1 MLFGIRSLNGKT
13 LRRLA
18 KISAYILVSVLAV
31 LLVVA
36 VGVYV
41 RLAQGPVSLD
51 FMRDTVQNRINQSLP
66 NMTVSIGGVVVE
78 RTGGED
84 VPHVRLTDV
93 DLRDLSGN
101 LIARAPRAAIGVR
114 ENALF
119 QGSIEPTSIELIGP
133 RIRIMRN
140 LEGAVALGFGDAAP
154 EGETVVLDSGGATP
168 KSDQEAQPQA
178 GQGGSAKVG
187 MGTAI
192 IDTLSG
198 TPRAGGSSISSIETI
213 RVANAQVTFY
223 DEANDARWEIPRAEF
238 VFQRMPYGFTVVANA
253 AVSNG
258 GNGADGAGEGQPG
271 YWTADLSASYRR
283 DSHSFAI
290 STRIND
296 LVPANV
302 SDEIFALSQLARV
315 KVPLAGHVEMEVTD
329 SGLITKATGE
339 FSAAAGEV
347 GLPDY
352 LAEPLIVDEGS
363 LRIDYDPVTGGVVI
377 TDLTLLVGSSR
388 AQVKGNLLPVRNA
401 DGRLTALKI
410 ALNARN
416 VAIDAQ
422 GSNKHPVAVDRVD
435 FLGNAAIEEARL
447 DIEDLVVMS
456 GSTGIRLR
464 GAITG
469 GPESPGILLS
479 GRMKDLDAALIK
491 QLWPPIVVPKVRQWV
506 NQNVREGRIS
516 EGEFVINLPIN
527 GMAKAK
533 RERRWPQGSLDLSF
547 KMDKVVSGYF
557 KNLPPLIGASGEAK
571 LTDNVF
577 TLKVDGADVIV
588 PSGAKGRLQS
598 ATMLAND
605 ILAVET
611 MADFDIDVAADA
623 QPLIEYLNEPALN
636 LIRHSGLDTSK
647 LQGDAR
653 MKVKLSFPMIK
664 DVPKERIKVSM
675 TAKLVNAS
683 LKDAL
688 PGIDVS
694 DGQIDL
700 AMEKGVLTAKGPAK
714 IAGIPAEIDWQRGP
728 APEFLQSAVIKTT
741 LDGEQRRK
749 LGIDLGTFVRG
760 PVPVTATIANIADPQ
775 GQVDLAADLSDVEM
789 RIQQIGWMR
798 PAIPKTSA
806 KLSYFSK
813 GEQGPRVSGLEIKGR
828 GLSITG
834 DMLLAP
840 KKQGLRSARLKLDLS
855 DENRFNAQV
864 ATVEGGL
871 DIKVEGDSFDARP
884 LIRGLFGNQNRDEAA
899 QQAEEAKANAG
910 RTVKVAL
917 NIGRVYANRG
927 EIINGVSGSLV
938 SRASRLEQAE
948 ISGTFLSGQP
958 ITLRMTPVEGG
969 REMQINGRDG
979 GSAIRAANLYS
990 KVAGGQIEFRAL
1002 LSKDGS
1008 SVRDGKLVLRNF
1020 EVRNEAALAE
1030 LDARG
1035 KPKRDAPRRDGPRRD
1050 ALTFNKLTLPF
1061 TSDSRFICIGES
1073 NVRGPELGAIAGGLI
1088 RKSDGAI
1095 DIAGT
1100 ITPAY
1105 ALNAALGEI
1114 PLLGGIITGGKGQGI
1129 IGVTFAMGGTV
1140 DKPSFQ
1146 MNPMSA
1152 VAPGFLR
1159 KFFEYSSRCEP
1170 SRPAK
1175 RTSKNAE
1182 SN

>member
-1 MLFGIRSLNGKT
+1 M
-13 LRRLA
+13 RRLA
-18 KISAYILVSVLAV
+18 KISAYSLMSVLAV
-31 LLVVA
+31 LLVLA

-51 FMRDTVQNRINQSLP
+51 FMRATVESRINKSLP
-66 NMTVSIGGVVVE
+66 NMTVSVGGVVVE
-78 RTGGED
+78 RNGGED

-93 DLRDLSGN
+93 DLKDLDGN

-119 QGSIEPTSIELIGP
+119 HGSIEPTSIELIGP

-140 LEGAVALGFGDAAP
+140 LGGAVELGFGEAAP
-154 EGETVVLDSGGATP
+154 EGEAVLLDSAGSNTKAD
-168 KSDQEAQPQA
+168 KSDQEGPLPAERNGA
-178 GQGGSAKVG
+178 SRVG
-187 MGTAI
+187 MGAAI
-192 IDTLSG
+192 IETLSG
-198 TPRAGGSSISSIETI
+198 TTKASGSSISSIETI
-213 RVANAQVTFY
+213 RIADAQVTFY
-223 DEANDARWEIPRAEF
+223 DEANDARWEIPKAEF

-253 AVSNG
+253 TVSNG
-258 GNGADGAGEGQPG
+258 GDDAAAAGGG
-271 YWTADLSASYRR
+271 KAGDTGVWTADLSASYRR

-315 KVPLAGHVEMEVTD
+315 KVPLSGHVEMEVTD

-401 DGRLTALKI
+401 EGRLTALKI

-447 DIEDLVVMS
+447 DIDDLVVMS
-456 GSTGIRLR
+456 GGTGIRLR

-469 GPESPGILLS
+469 GMESPGILLS
-479 GRMKDLDAALIK
+479 GRMKDLDAALMK
-491 QLWPPIVVPKVRQWV
+491 QLWPPIVTPKTRKWV
-506 NQNVREGRIS
+506 NENVRDGRIS
-516 EGEFVINLPIN
+516 EGEFVINLPVDSV
-527 GMAKAK
+527 ARAQ
-533 RERRWPQGSLDLSF
+533 RERTLPKGSIKLNF
-547 KMDKVVSGYF
+547 KMDDVTSGYF
-557 KNLPPLIGASGEAK
+557 KNLPPLINASGEAQ
-571 LTDNVF
+571 LLDNVF
-577 TLKVDGADVIV
+577 TLKINGADVV
-588 PSGAKGRLQS
+588 LPSGSRGRLQS
-598 ATMLAND
+598 GTMLADD

-611 MADFDIDVAADA
+611 VADFSLDIASAA
-623 QPLIEYLNEPALN
+623 QPLIEFLNEPALN
-636 LIRHSGLDTSK
+636 LIRHSGLDTAK
-647 LQGDAR
+647 LQGDAK
-653 MKVKLSFPMIK
+653 MNVKLSFPMIK

-675 TAKLVNAS
+675 AAKLVGAS
-683 LKDAL
+683 LQDAL
-688 PGIDVS
+688 PGIDIS

-700 AMEKGVLTAKGPAK
+700 AMTKGVLTAKGPAK
-714 IAGIPAEIDWQRGP
+714 IAGIPAQIDWQRGP
-728 APEFLQSAVIKTT
+728 APDFVQSAVIKTE

-760 PVPVTATIANIADPQ
+760 QLPVTATIKNLADPD
-775 GQVDLAADLSDVEM
+775 GRVELAADLSDVEM

-798 PAIPKTSA
+798 PAIPKTTA
-806 KLSYFSK
+806 KLTFFSK
-813 GEQGPRVSGLEIKGR
+813 GEQGPRVSGIEIKGR
-828 GLSITG
+828 DLSITG
-834 DMLLAP
+834 DMTLAP
-840 KKQGLRSARLKLDLS
+840 KKQGMRSARLKLNLS
-855 DENRFNAQV
+855 DENRFD
-864 ATVEGGL
+864 ATVTVVEGGL
-871 DIKVEGDSFDARP
+871 YVKVDGDSFDARP
-884 LIRGLFGNQNRDEAA
+884 LIRGLFGSQNRDEAA
-899 QQAEEAKANAG
+899 QQAEEAKANSG
-910 RTVKVAL
+910 RTVKIDV

-938 SRASRLEQAE
+938 SRASRLDQAE
-948 ISGTFLSGQP
+948 ISGTFISGQP
-958 ITLRMTPVEGG
+958 ITLRITPVEGG

-979 GSAIRAANLYS
+979 GSVIRAANLYS

-1008 SVRDGKLVLRNF
+1008 SVREGKLVLRNF

-1050 ALTFNKLTLPF
+1050 ALTFSKLTLPF

-1159 KFFEYSSRCEP
+1159 KFFEYSSRCQP
-1170 SRPAK
+1170 GRPAK

-1182 SN
+1182 GN